1 MNGLQTLVQWR
12 EFFGHPQGSVLG
24 LMNVVYPLG
33 KVVSLPL
40 ITFVSDRYGRKI
52 PLAVGLVACIAFAIM
67 QGLAQNFATF
77 VTARALLGFSTSF
90 VTQPSP
96 MLITELA
103 YPTNPSR
110 KDNSIVQHIFCM
122 TFNINFIAKSDLLI
136 SLNISMWVRSLQ
148 RGALTEPSK
157 STTTGAG
164 EFHRLFRELYRYY
177 KSL

>member
-103 YPTNPSR
+103 YPTHRGKITALYN
-110 KDNSIVQHIFCM
+110 
-122 TFNINFIAKSDLLI
+122 TFF
-136 SLNISMWVRSLQ
+136 V
-148 RGALTEPSK
+148 
-157 STTTGAG
+157 
-164 EFHRLFRELYRYY
+164 
-177 KSL
+177 